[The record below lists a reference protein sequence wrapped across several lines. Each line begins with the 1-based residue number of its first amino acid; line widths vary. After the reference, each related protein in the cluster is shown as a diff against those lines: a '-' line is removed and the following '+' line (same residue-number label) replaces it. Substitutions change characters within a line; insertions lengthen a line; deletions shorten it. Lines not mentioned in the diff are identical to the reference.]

1 MRSTIAHQHRLYRDR
16 ISARDLVSFTVAVQE
31 TDLFMLADKPLPD
44 QARASILNYRHQ
56 LEEYIRAHPPFL
68 ESFSPLPPD
77 PLAPPIIREM
87 LRAADAAGVGPMAA
101 VAGAFAETV
110 GRDLLQ
116 FSGEIV
122 VENGGDLYLKV
133 ARDITIGIYAG
144 DSPLSNRL
152 ALRIPANATPAGV
165 CTSSGTV
172 GHSISLGRA
181 DAVTIIA
188 ASAFLADAAAT
199 AVGNCVSSPDDI
211 QRGLERAQAINGV
224 RGAVIIINDQM
235 GAWGAVELVSVSHEH
250 GF

>member
-1 MRSTIAHQHRLYRDR
+1 MSTIAHQHRFYRDR
-16 ISARDLVSFTVAVQE
+16 ISARGLVSFTVAVQE
-31 TDLFMLADKPLPD
+31 TDLFILAETSLPD
-44 QARASILNYRHQ
+44 QARASILNYRYQ
-56 LEEYIRAHPPFL
+56 LEEYIRVHPHFM

-87 LRAADAAGVGPMAA
+87 LRAAEIAGVGPMAA
-101 VAGAFAETV
+101 VAGAFAEMV

-116 FSGEIV
+116 LSAEVV

-133 ARDITIGIYAG
+133 AQDITIGIYAG

-152 ALRIPANATPAGV
+152 ALRLHPDATPAGV

-211 QRGLERAQAINGV
+211 QRGLERAQAIIGV
-224 RGAVIIINDQM
+224 RGALIIINDQM
-235 GAWGAVELVSVSHEH
+235 GAWGAVELVSV
-250 GF
+250 

>member
-1 MRSTIAHQHRLYRDR
+1 MISTSAHQHRFYRDR
-16 ISARDLVSFTVAVQE
+16 IVARGLVSFSVAVQE
-31 TDLFMLADKPLPD
+31 TDLFLLADRPLVE
-44 QARASILNYRHQ
+44 QARASILNYRYQ
-56 LEEYIRAHPPFL
+56 LEEYIRQHPTFL
-68 ESFSPLPPD
+68 KSFSPLPPD
-77 PLAPPIIREM
+77 PLAPPFIRDM
-87 LRAADAAGVGPMAA
+87 LWAADSAGVGPMAA

-116 FSGEIV
+116 LSGEIV

-133 ARDITIGIYAG
+133 AQDITIGIYAG

-152 ALRIPANATPAGV
+152 ALRIQPDTTPAGV

-211 QRGLERAQAINGV
+211 QRGLDLAQKIVGV
-224 RGAVIIINDQM
+224 RGAVIVISDQM
-235 GAWGAVELVSVSHEH
+235 GAWGEVELVSV
-250 GF
+250 